1 MGVEDERL
9 LTLDG
14 FLQWVTDKAR
24 HDVKHVWRAL
34 QACGYDVHFD
44 RYANIVRLSMYT
56 RRSATRHKIIERLEK
71 ASCQLSLAWLLQMLR
86 FTDG

>member
-44 RYANIVRLSMYT
+44 RYANVVRLSM
-56 RRSATRHKIIERLEK
+56 
-71 ASCQLSLAWLLQMLR
+71 
-86 FTDG
+86 